1 MVGFYLAPTE
11 YEAEQAPGLGVDT
24 TEKLRFTFPD
34 WEMKHA
40 LKGQHILHSMVGGI
54 FWRSVLKL
62 FINFCEVLSRATG
75 NLERQNKVLELAN
88 IIINYCIVFNV
99 YYNYIAQWIHTVNFP
114 MM

>member
-54 FWRSVLKL
+54 F
-62 FINFCEVLSRATG
+62 
-75 NLERQNKVLELAN
+75 
-88 IIINYCIVFNV
+88 
-99 YYNYIAQWIHTVNFP
+99 
-114 MM
+114 